1 MTENAH
7 AGNFFGK
14 ICLKAIRD
22 IRAIRDSNMW
32 SVIKGGMGDS
42 IFWWWESG
50 EGGKW
55 YATEGQRSNFL
66 EGPPSIPFLGGTSW
80 SSHKENPE
88 EGAWSAYCNDFE
100 KGNSKYFLSKQQVY
114 RL

>member
-14 ICLKAIRD
+14 SCLKAIRD

-50 EGGKW
+50 EGGK
-55 YATEGQRSNFL
+55 
-66 EGPPSIPFLGGTSW
+66 
-80 SSHKENPE
+80 
-88 EGAWSAYCNDFE
+88 
-100 KGNSKYFLSKQQVY
+100 
-114 RL
+114 

>member
-32 SVIKGGMGDS
+32 SVIKRAMGGLN
-42 IFWWWESG
+42 FLVVG
-50 EGGKW
+50 ERGGGRW
-55 YATEGQRSNFL
+55 YPTEGQRSNVL
-66 EGPPSIPFLGGTSW
+66 EGHPSIPFLGGTSW
-80 SSHKENPE
+80 SFHKEKPE
-88 EGAWSAYCNDFE
+88 EGAWSSYCNDFE
-100 KGNSKYFLSKQQVY
+100 KGKSKYFLSKQQVY
-114 RL
+114 RP

>member
-50 EGGKW
+50 EGGSDI
-55 YATEGQRSNFL
+55 QQ
-66 EGPPSIPFLGGTSW
+66 
-80 SSHKENPE
+80 
-88 EGAWSAYCNDFE
+88 
-100 KGNSKYFLSKQQVY
+100 KGRDQTF
-114 RL
+114 

>member
-32 SVIKGGMGDS
+32 SVIKGAMG
-42 IFWWWESG
+42 G
-50 EGGKW
+50 L
-55 YATEGQRSNFL
+55 NFL
-66 EGPPSIPFLGGTSW
+66 VVGERGG
-80 SSHKENPE
+80 
-88 EGAWSAYCNDFE
+88 G
-100 KGNSKYFLSKQQVY
+100 
-114 RL
+114 R